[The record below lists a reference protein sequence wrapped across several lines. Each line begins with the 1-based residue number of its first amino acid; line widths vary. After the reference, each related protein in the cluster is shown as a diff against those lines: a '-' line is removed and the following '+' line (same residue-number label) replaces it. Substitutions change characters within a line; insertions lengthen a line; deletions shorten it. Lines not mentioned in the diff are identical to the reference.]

1 MNLGGNYMPKKE
13 GLTRDQVLRKA
24 LEKFDITAFKAWMKR
39 FDKGL
44 WNSFKNANNT
54 IQMATMCKCIFNRSD
69 MLNTE
74 AHKKAREWLR
84 EHNMRG
90 QIF

>member
-1 MNLGGNYMPKKE
+1 MILGGNSMAKKE
-13 GLTRDQVLRKA
+13 GLTRDQVLKKA
-24 LEKFDITAFKAWMKR
+24 LEKFDLTAFKAWMKR

-44 WNSFKNANNT
+44 WNSFQNSNAT
-54 IQMATMCKCIFNRSD
+54 IQMATMCKCIFNRPD
-69 MLNTE
+69 MLNTK

>member
-1 MNLGGNYMPKKE
+1 MPKKE

-24 LEKFDITAFKAWMKR
+24 LEKFDINAFKACMKR

-44 WNSFKNANNT
+44 WNSFKNSNNT

-69 MLNTE
+69 MLKTE
-74 AHKKAREWLR
+74 AHKKAREWLK

-90 QIF
+90 QIW